1 MGVVASSQESAG
13 SRRTNPVLITD
24 AQPSLFEEHAARKRR
39 YVLTMAV
46 RALSLV
52 LATVVYTAT
61 HIVWLVLALALLGT
75 VLPWIAVVM
84 ANDAPPKKKQH
95 VNRYNARPDR
105 TLENPRARVIEG

>member
-1 MGVVASSQESAG
+1 VASSQESAR
-13 SRRTNPVLITD
+13 SRRTEAVLITE
-24 AQPSLFEEHAARKRR
+24 ARPSLFEEHAARKKR

-61 HIVWLVLALALLGT
+61 HLLWLVLALALLGT

-84 ANDAPPKKKQH
+84 ANDAPPKKKQQ

-105 TLENPRARVIEG
+105 TLENREARVIEG